1 MTGVEAESQLT
12 GVLPIANKKRRFVPP
27 ATVASNLATALD
39 LHVLHQKINL
49 SAVLVRFPAKE
60 PQWHFHGTTVLYVV
74 DEASQPCQNIALH
87 LRRSCRIISVEVET
101 LARIIPQGETHS
113 QSTVA
118 LITLPIHYQHGDP
131 LAHVLV
137 KSPSSYTE
145 DDIVHLHKDADAQ
158 CSRGSSGMTTG
169 MRVASVAS
177 SMGELRITISDPN
190 KPKIRIGQP
199 KAEHLPT
206 IIMDVTKEEAQ
217 TAWYNDLVEPAPGS
231 AVRKLQA
238 NLWKRSALMRESRM
252 KRVSNELT
260 DATARTEQSNTIR
273 AMKITVKYHIPVNNS
288 NAHYG
293 GIHFH
298 TEETPHIY
306 TTTGVVGDHE
316 GSRCWL
322 PCLDSANSRH
332 RASRELTIQVTA
344 PIREGLLAVG
354 FGEDFGVHKAY
365 LHDQYITKAASSVL
379 GSNHVSLVNSI
390 YEEKTESNVLQT
402 EQGSVPHVIP
412 FDDASNTI
420 DAVLVTSMFCS
431 YNWTPCPARSLGFA
445 IGPFRILD
453 DPEYFSADENE
464 GATQDELQNEYE
476 MIQALDAARINGEGI
491 RQVYFAPLYERKYIH
506 CKANLVLLPNTNI
519 TIAPCNRKQQEIT
532 EKFDQTIVASTI
544 GVPHRALSLVRDI
557 LALPASRTASYT
569 QIWIPNAVHG
579 GSSSGALHCCPD
591 VLVNPFLGGAIMDSR
606 LLPPIDH
613 RLPFYAGGRVLQ
625 FLQARC
631 AIRGWITAALPLG
644 GRDDV
649 GFGYIFSLIESF
661 LMSLYE
667 RGHGASGEGG
677 AKGGVFYNKRYALT
691 SGLNSSNLEFLPVNN
706 IEETELDPLVAEMLG
721 AVPIGK

>member
-1 MTGVEAESQLT
+1 MTGVEVDSQLA
-12 GVLPIANKKRRFVPP
+12 GVLPSSNKKRRFVPP
-27 ATVASNLATALD
+27 APVASNLATALD
-39 LHVLHQKINL
+39 LHVWHQKIIL
-49 SAVLVRFPAKE
+49 SAVLVRSPAKE

-74 DEASQPCQNIALH
+74 DEATQPCQNIALH
-87 LRRSCRIISVEVET
+87 LRRSCQINSLEIET
-101 LARIIPQGETHS
+101 LARIIHKGATQN

-118 LITLPIHYQHGDP
+118 FTKLPIQYQHGDP
-131 LAHVLV
+131 LAHVLI

-145 DDIVHLHKDADAQ
+145 DDILHLHKDADAQ
-158 CSRGSSGMTTG
+158 SSRGSSGMTTG

-177 SMGELRITISDPN
+177 TMGELRITISDPN
-190 KPKIRIGQP
+190 KPKIRIGQT
-199 KAEHLPT
+199 KGEQIPT
-206 IIMDVTKEEAQ
+206 IVMDVTKEEAES
-217 TAWYNDLVEPAPGS
+217 AWYNDLVEEAPGS

-238 NLWKRSALMRESRM
+238 NLWNRSAPMREARL
-252 KRVSNELT
+252 KRVSNGLA
-260 DATARTEQSNTIR
+260 DASVRTEQSTTIR
-273 AMKITVKYHIPVNNS
+273 AMKITVKYHIPVNHSNS
-288 NAHYG
+288 HFG

-298 TEETPHIY
+298 TVETPHIY
-306 TTTGVVGDHE
+306 TTAGVVGDHE
-316 GSRCWL
+316 GSRSWL

-344 PIREGLLAVG
+344 PVREGLLAVG
-354 FGEDFGVHKAY
+354 FGEDFGVHEAY
-365 LHDQYITKAASSVL
+365 LHDPNITKAASANL
-379 GSNHVSLVNSI
+379 GRNHISIVNSI
-390 YEEKTESNVLQT
+390 YEKEKGSGILQT

-412 FDDASNTI
+412 PDNASNTI
-420 DAVLVTSMFCS
+420 DAVLATSIFCS
-431 YNWTPCPARSLGFA
+431 YNWTRCPARSLGFA
-445 IGPFRILD
+445 IGPFRILE
-453 DPEYFSADENE
+453 DPEYFSADDDE
-464 GATQDELQNEYE
+464 GTTQAEVQNEHE
-476 MIQALDAARINGEGI
+476 TIQALEAARMNGEGI

-519 TIAPCNRKQQEIT
+519 TIAPCKRKQREIT
-532 EKFDQTIVASTI
+532 EKFDQTIIASTI

-557 LALPASRTASYT
+557 LALPAGRTASYT

-579 GSSSGALHCCPD
+579 GSSSGALHCYPD

-606 LLPPIDH
+606 LLPPVDH
-613 RLPFYAGGRVLQ
+613 RLPFHAGGRVLQ

-649 GFGYIFSLIESF
+649 GFGYIFSLVESF

-667 RGHGASGEGG
+667 RGHGAHGEGG
-677 AKGGVFYNKRYALT
+677 AKGGVFYTKRYALT